1 MPMDFTVTEISGFQ
15 VIKPVG
21 RVDWEGAR
29 FLDKEVQRLIDAGQ
43 LLIVFNLDEV
53 TFICSG
59 GIGALV
65 YNRNKLMHL
74 GGAVYVIADNEYIAY
89 VFEALKFDMIFEGYL
104 YKTFEEFSA
113 AVLGSDDEEAKGSK
127 KPSAGK
133 KSAET
138 KKAPE
143 TKKAHETKKAP
154 EVKKVTPTRVTKEA
168 PKAAKKTKKG

>member
-29 FLDKEVQRLIDAGQ
+29 FLDKEVQRLIDAGHI
-43 LLIVFNLDEV
+43 LIVFNLDEV
-53 TFICSG
+53 NFICSG

-74 GGAVYVIADNEYIAY
+74 GGAVYVIADNEYISY

-104 YKTFEEFSA
+104 YKTFEEFSL
-113 AVLGSDDEEAKGSK
+113 AVLGGDEGSEKHKKHAAAK
-127 KPSAGK
+127 
-133 KSAET
+133 ET
-138 KKAPE
+138 AKKA
-143 TKKAHETKKAP
+143 AP
-154 EVKKVTPTRVTKEA
+154 AKEAVKKVTAVKSV
-168 PKAAKKTKKG
+168 KAVKKAKKS

>member
-1 MPMDFTVTEISGFQ
+1 MDFTVTEISGFM

-29 FLDKEVQRLIDAGQ
+29 FLDKEVQRLIDAGHI
-43 LLIVFNLDEV
+43 LIVFNLDEV
-53 TFICSG
+53 NFICSG

-104 YKTFEEFSA
+104 FKTFEEFSV
-113 AVLGSDDEEAKGSK
+113 AVLGGDEDAEKPKASK
-127 KPSAGK
+127 KAAANGGAAPQ
-133 KSAET
+133 
-138 KKAPE
+138 KA
-143 TKKAHETKKAP
+143 A
-154 EVKKVTPTRVTKEA
+154 VTRV
-168 PKAAKKTKKG
+168 AAKKAVPSRVAKKAKKS

>member
-1 MPMDFTVTEISGFQ
+1 MPMDLTVTEISGFQ

-29 FLDKEVQRLIDAGQ
+29 FLDKEVQRLIDAGH

-104 YKTFEEFSA
+104 FKTFEEFSL
-113 AVLGSDDEEAKGSK
+113 AVLGSDEEEA
-127 KPSAGK
+127 GK
-133 KSAET
+133 HRKSAATKAKEAAA
-138 KKAPE
+138 KKAAASKEP
-143 TKKAHETKKAP
+143 
-154 EVKKVTPTRVTKEA
+154 VKKVTAV
-168 PKAAKKTKKG
+168 KAVKKAKKS